1 MNGGERGGAELAGPR
16 AHATGQ
22 HAPRVPGKAAP
33 SLIGCAGWSIARASA
48 AAFPAEGSQL
58 ERYASVFDA
67 VEINSSFYRPHRPQT
82 YARWAESVPE
92 RFRFSVKLPRSIT
105 HDQRLHDIDDLLEQF
120 AVEVGSL
127 GKKLGCVLVQ
137 LPPSLRFDPALA
149 QEFTTRLRG
158 RFDCMLALEAR
169 HASWFDSD
177 ASALLEQRHITRVVA
192 DPPAGQPGP
201 HQPTTSERYWRLHG
215 SPHIYYSAYSD
226 AFLARLRAELDSAR
240 AAGHRAWCIFDNTAS
255 GAATGNALA
264 LQVPTTDKEN

>member
-1 MNGGERGGAELAGPR
+1 MSADRHALAKRAPAEGGK
-16 AHATGQ
+16 T
-22 HAPRVPGKAAP
+22 AP

-82 YARWAESVPE
+82 YTRWADSVPE

-105 HDQRLHDIDDLLEQF
+105 HDLRLRDIDGLLAQF
-120 AVEVGSL
+120 AGEVGGL

-137 LPPSLRFDPALA
+137 LPPSLRFDPAVA
-149 QEFTTRLRG
+149 CEFTTRVRE

-169 HASWFDSD
+169 HPSWFEDE
-177 ASALLEQRHITRVVA
+177 ARALLHKNHITRVLA

-201 HQPTTSERYWRLHG
+201 HQPTTAERYWRLHG
-215 SPHIYYSAYSD
+215 SPHIYYSSYD
-226 AFLARLRAELDSAR
+226 EGFLARLQTDLADTR
-240 AAGHRAWCIFDNTAS
+240 AAGHTAWCIFDNTAS
-255 GAATGNALA
+255 GAAIGNALT
-264 LQVPTTDKEN
+264 LQAPAPRADN